1 VVFVIV
7 LTVNAG
13 SSSLRVHVV
22 RSTDEQVLES
32 EEIPHPADSAEARA
46 ALDEFLGRIDLG
58 GLDAV
63 AHRLVHGGPEL
74 TAAAVADKGVR
85 QTIADAC
92 SLDPQHGPK
101 TLALL
106 DLLGD
111 RLPEV
116 PHVVC
121 PDTEFHLGLPEVAR
135 TYALPEQWRARWGLR
150 RYGFHGLSFGWAL
163 RRSAHLLGR
172 PVAELNLLIAHLSGG
187 SSVVA
192 VRGGESVDTSMG
204 FTPLEGLVMAK
215 RSGTVDPGMLLW
227 LLREEKLTVTEL
239 EDGLYGKSGLLGLS
253 GSSDDTRELVRDARD
268 DVRASFA
275 MAVFEHRVRRE
286 LAAVAAGLD
295 RVDALVF
302 TGDIGWDQPEVAE
315 SVSAGLGVL
324 GLRGGLSR
332 DRESDG
338 VISPEDADIPVV
350 VLRSREELQLAAVAT
365 AKLAAPIQRGS

>member
-1 VVFVIV
+1 VVRVIV

-13 SSSLRVHVV
+13 SSSLRAHVV
-22 RSTDEQVLES
+22 RTTDERVLES
-32 EEIPHPADSAEARA
+32 EEIPHPADSAEARDG
-46 ALDEFLGRIDLG
+46 LDEFLGRIDPG

-63 AHRLVHGGPEL
+63 AHRLVHGGSEL
-74 TAAAVADKGVR
+74 TTAAVADKRVR
-85 QTIADAC
+85 GIIAEAC

-111 RLPEV
+111 RLPKV

-121 PDTEFHLGLPEVAR
+121 PDTEFHRDLPEVAR

-150 RYGFHGLSFGWAL
+150 RYGFHGLSYGWAL
-163 RRSAHLLGR
+163 RRAARLLDR
-172 PVAELNLLIAHLSGG
+172 PVAGLNLLIAHLSGG

-227 LLREEKLTVTEL
+227 LLREEKLTITEL

-253 GSSDDTRELVRDARD
+253 GSSDDTRDLVRDARD

-315 SVSAGLGVL
+315 AVSAGLGVL

-338 VISPEDADIPVV
+338 VISPKDAEIPVV
-350 VLRSREELQLAAVAT
+350 VVRSREELQLAAVTA
-365 AKLAAPIQRGS
+365 AKLEA